1 MPLSFL
7 QQSRFLKGVATA
19 LSLRRR
25 TIVTALA
32 ALALLFAGVLWVT
45 ARVTEASSLEQLLN
59 RGNQDLRLYIANI
72 RRELDRYEYLPKL
85 LVADYR
91 VTTLLAKPW
100 NVENRLELNRYLA
113 FVAASSGASDI
124 YLMDAKGVTLAAS
137 NWNQSDSFI
146 GDNYSFRPY
155 FQEAIQGNLGHYFAL
170 GMSSG
175 QRGYYFAYP
184 VEQNGQIKGVIAV
197 KVSLASLEK
206 ERGGAHYEFV
216 VTDKDGVIF
225 LSTRPEWRYRTLSPL
240 PADIR
245 HRIESSRRYLQY
257 PLNPLPAVHTVPFGR
272 DAKLLT
278 LEDQGSRV
286 TYLLRGMSMPQA
298 NWRVYI
304 LLNIAPV
311 AMDVFHAELLAAF
324 VLGVLVLVSLILLQ
338 RRARLDE
345 RVRYEH
351 AAMEAAE
358 ASEARVRSIIDSTRA
373 GLVTLDERGN
383 IESFNPTSET
393 LFGRNAPEV
402 TGKSLAQLL
411 SPESFERFT
420 LLRREAGRHPY
431 PPLEELTGQRQ
442 DGQTFPLEVSI
453 NRMRSAEGMHYIVT
467 LHDITERK
475 EHEAALQQAYG
486 QLEQRV
492 AERTGD
498 LVDTNRRLTRE
509 IEEHRRT
516 EAELRQT
523 RNELIQA
530 AKLAAIGQLSAGI
543 NHELNQPLTAVRFY
557 ADNAK
562 AFLEKSR
569 LQEVRDNLQH
579 IDGLTE
585 RMGRI
590 ITQLKL
596 FARKSSGTPV
606 PVSMTAVI
614 DGALTLLA
622 PRLQR
627 EGVIVDRLSP
637 DGDQLCMG
645 DMVRLEQVLVN
656 LLSNALQAMEL
667 LEMPRLE
674 IEIRRHGNRVRT
686 SLRDRGPGIP
696 EENLSQI
703 FDPFFT
709 TKEAGDG
716 LGLGLSISMRIIEEL
731 GGTMHANNHAEG
743 GALFTIVLPAADT
756 SGDSV

>member
-1 MPLSFL
+1 MTLKFL
-7 QQSRFLKGVATA
+7 QPSHLLKGVATA

-25 TIVTALA
+25 TIVTALF
-32 ALALLFAGVLWVT
+32 ALAILLSGVLWVT

-91 VTTLLAKPW
+91 VKALLSKPW
-100 NVENRLELNRYLA
+100 NVQDRVDLNRYLA
-113 FVAASSGASDI
+113 FVAKSSGASDI

-155 FQEAIQGNLGHYFAL
+155 FQQAIEGRLGHYFAL

-184 VEQNGQIKGVIAV
+184 VRDNGKILGAIAV

-216 VTDKDGVIF
+216 VTDPDGVIF

-240 PADIR
+240 TADVR
-245 HRIESSRRYLQY
+245 HRIEVSRRYLQY
-257 PLNPLPAVHTVPFGR
+257 PLNPLPIVQSVPFSN

-278 LEDQGSRV
+278 LNDRGSRI
-286 TYLLRGMSMPQA
+286 TYLLRGLSMPQA

-304 LLNIAPV
+304 LLNVAPV
-311 AMDVFHAELLAAF
+311 AADVFHAEVLAAF
-324 VLGVLVLVSLILLQ
+324 VVGVLVLGSLILLQ

-351 AAMEAAE
+351 AAMQAAE
-358 ASEARVRSIIDSTRA
+358 ASESRIRAIIDSTRA
-373 GLVTLDERGN
+373 GLVTLDGKGA
-383 IESFNPTSET
+383 IESFNPTAEI
-393 LFGRNAPEV
+393 LFGRPAHTV
-402 TGKSLAQLL
+402 TGHSLAGLL
-411 SPESFERFT
+411 SSASFERFT
-420 LLRREAGRHPY
+420 LMLHDAGQYPH

-442 DGQTFPLEVSI
+442 DGKTFPLETSV
-453 NRMRSAEGMHYIVT
+453 NRMPSTEGMHYIVT

-475 EHEAALQQAYG
+475 EHEAALQQAYD
-486 QLEQRV
+486 QLEHRV
-492 AERTGD
+492 AERTSD

-543 NHELNQPLTAVRFY
+543 NHELNQPLTAIRFY
-557 ADNAK
+557 AGNAK
-562 AFLEKSR
+562 AFLEKAR
-569 LQEVRDNLQH
+569 LQDVHDNLIH

-606 PVSMTAVI
+606 PVSMTAVV

-627 EGVIVDRLSP
+627 DGVVVDRHLP

-656 LLSNALQAMEL
+656 LLSNALQAMEGQ
-667 LEMPRLE
+667 ESPHLE
-674 IEIRRHGNRVRT
+674 IDIRRIGNRIRT
-686 SLRDRGPGIP
+686 AVRDRGPGIADDD
-696 EENLSQI
+696 LAQI

-709 TKEAGDG
+709 TKEAGEG

-731 GGTMHANNHAEG
+731 GGTMHANNHEEG
-743 GALFTIVLPAADT
+743 GAVFIIELPAAST
-756 SGDSV
+756 PGDSE